1 MHIVLIS
8 QCEKKA
14 ILRTAKVLDAY
25 AVRHGDRTWVTP
37 ITKNGLDALY
47 YELRSRGT
55 RQTAVACY
63 VNDGT
68 RRLKLLWVI
77 GRKGAFGPAGAVA
90 VATKQQA
97 TKKRAPELSPA
108 VRLACL
114 LAECAGLIHDFGKY
128 GRIFQ
133 KKLESPTPLADPI
146 RHEWISLQVLLA
158 LLDGKSWEEGWNQAK
173 PLRMAQYL
181 PHAHGIEG
189 GLKTVEAVLA
199 FLVMSHHRLPKGQ
212 LDGRGKPGNI
222 PGDEEYIRENP
233 LTASGTTSIQNPF
246 QGQPSPL
253 AMKRIEHLLARI
265 RAFELPDRSPEA
277 LRAIAS
283 LGRMALI
290 LADHHVSGIDKTQDQ
305 GHGPNAAGQPGVVFA
320 NTHKHLGV
328 RLKNQELC
336 WHLSNVGDEAGA
348 MVQRMLAFQP
358 PGLTGD
364 AVDAIRKP
372 SEDRFQWQNVCAE
385 ALEAAQSGERLPT
398 LVINIAGTGS
408 GKTRMNMRAVAA
420 LRPPDSEGL
429 QEPIRVATALNLRTL
444 TLQTRD
450 AYATQLGL
458 NTQQLACVLGS
469 QIAVRLHKAG
479 NMSPALIDDDENEPE
494 DDYVF
499 KDSGTEPPP
508 WLVGFLDKKPV
519 LKPLIMSPV
528 VVSTIDFLINAGE
541 PHKQGN
547 HGLAMLRMINSD
559 LILDEIDAYDPKAMV
574 AVARLVTASA
584 MWGRHVIASS
594 ATLSTP
600 VARVL
605 YDAFALGMRLRC
617 TLEGNSAKWRQA
629 VIDDHSVPLVT
640 ACETADDFE
649 KSFKAHL
656 SGMMAS
662 MGSQRFRPAEL
673 QPVARTGGPGQGEG
687 HIYSA
692 IRSACERMHQRHA
705 WVVPGNSAGFGGK
718 ISIGL
723 VRMANIRVAISVARR
738 LADEITNV
746 RVCCYHSQVGVFQRW
761 NIERNLDDILTRKT
775 SDWPGQTVQNPC
787 VLEAMHRA
795 CAEGVE
801 NISIIV
807 VATPVEEIGRDH
819 DFDWAVIEP
828 SSTQSIVQ
836 TAGRV
841 NRHRLVNVETPNIA
855 VLQFNYRSCTQPV
868 GRAVFCRPGLES
880 EDDMSL
886 YGDHDVGRLLKW
898 DRLNAAG
905 QVDARLRYQTE
916 VHPFAK
922 ADDTSL
928 AQAVKGHLKSFT
940 KSDDCKWLMKDTYTK
955 APLRDANGTTHEEW
969 FIDANG
975 QYFRRERTGYL
986 GRDLVSNKRWPDK
999 RIARTRNDWLVLSTE
1014 DMHKL
1019 ACNFSPRISME
1030 QATTV
1035 QILSYGESVETL
1047 VHHDLSFGYW
1057 SRRNSAQGS

>member
-47 YELRSRGT
+47 HELRSRGT

-77 GRKGAFGPAGAVA
+77 GRKGAFGAAGAVA
-90 VATKQQA
+90 VATKQNPA
-97 TKKRAPELSPA
+97 KKRAPELSAA

-133 KKLESPTPLADPI
+133 KKLESATPLADPI

-158 LLDGKSWEEGWNQAK
+158 LLDGRSWEEGWNQTT

-181 PHAHGIEG
+181 PHTHGIEG

-199 FLVMSHHRLPKGQ
+199 FLVMSHHRLPRGEKA
-212 LDGRGKPGNI
+212 GRGSTTRSSVPS
-222 PGDEEYIRENP
+222 DDEYIREDA
-233 LTASGTTSIQNPF
+233 LTESGTTSIQNPF

-265 RAFELPDRSPEA
+265 RAFELPDRSPEVW
-277 LRAIAS
+277 RAIAS
-283 LGRMALI
+283 LARMALI
-290 LADHHVSGIDKTQDQ
+290 LADHHVSGIDKTQDK
-305 GHGPNAAGQPGVVFA
+305 GHGPNAAGQPGVAFA
-320 NTHKHLGV
+320 NTHKHNGA
-328 RLKNQELC
+328 RLKNQELS
-336 WHLSNVGDEAGA
+336 WHLKNVGDEAGA

-358 PGLTGD
+358 PGLSGD

-372 SEDRFQWQNVCAE
+372 SADRFQWQNVCAE

-429 QEPIRVATALNLRTL
+429 QEPVRVATALNLRTL

-450 AYATQLGL
+450 AYAQMLELDKT
-458 NTQQLACVLGS
+458 QLACVLGS
-469 QIAVRLHKAG
+469 QIAVRLHEAG
-479 NMSPALIDDDENEPE
+479 QARPILIDDDENEAE
-494 DDYVF
+494 DVF
-499 KDSGTEPPP
+499 DFRGECTEPPA
-508 WLVGFLDKKPV
+508 WLAGFMEKKPV
-519 LKPLIMSPV
+519 LKPLIMTPV

-547 HGLAMLRMINSD
+547 HGLAMLRMMHSD

-594 ATLSTP
+594 ATLSTQ

-605 YDAFALGMRLRC
+605 YDAFALGMRLRS
-617 TLEGNSAKWRQA
+617 TLEGGSARWRQA
-629 VIDDHSVPLVT
+629 VIDDRVTPLVT
-640 ACETADDFE
+640 VSETVKDFE
-649 KSFKAHL
+649 ESLKEHIG
-656 SGMMAS
+656 GMMES
-662 MGSQRFRPAEL
+662 MGCQRYRPAEL
-673 QPVARTGGPGQGEG
+673 QTVARNGGHGQGGE
-687 HIYSA
+687 HFFRA
-692 IRSACERMHQRHA
+692 IKAGCESMHQRHA
-705 WVVPGNSAGFGGK
+705 WDVPSNTAGFCGR

-723 VRMANIRVAISVARR
+723 VRMANIRTAISVARQ
-738 LADEITNV
+738 LADEISNV
-746 RVCCYHSQVGVFQRW
+746 RVCCYHSQVGVIQRW
-761 NIERNLDDILTRKT
+761 NIERNLDAILTRKT
-775 SDWPGQTVQNPC
+775 SDWPGQTVKNPC

-795 CAEGVE
+795 CTEGVE

-828 SSTQSIVQ
+828 SSSQSIVQ

-841 NRHRLVNVETPNIA
+841 NRHRLVHVESPNIA
-855 VLQFNYRSCTQPV
+855 VLQFNYRTCAKPQGKP
-868 GRAVFCRPGLES
+868 VFCRPGLES
-880 EDDMSL
+880 EDDISA
-886 YGDHDVGRLLKW
+886 YGDHDLGRLLNW
-898 DRLNAAG
+898 SALTAAG
-905 QVDARLRYQTE
+905 QVDARLRYQAE
-916 VHPFAK
+916 IHPFAK

-928 AQAVKGHLKSFT
+928 EKSVKGPMKSFT

-955 APLRDANGTTHEEW
+955 APLRDANGTTHDER
-969 FIDANG
+969 FIDGNG
-975 QYFRRERTGYL
+975 DYFKQERTGYL
-986 GRDLVSNKRWPDK
+986 GRYLVPQKRLPDSIIGK
-999 RIARTRNDWLVLSTE
+999 HRNDWLVLSLNDTQE
-1014 DMHKL
+1014 L
-1019 ACNFSPRISME
+1019 ASNFKPKISIE
-1030 QATTV
+1030 QATSV
-1035 QILSYGESVETL
+1035 QILSFGNSGETL
-1047 VHHDLSFGYW
+1047 VHHDLSFGFW
-1057 SRRNSAQGS
+1057 SRRNSAD